1 MINPII
7 FCDFDGT
14 ITNSDN
20 IISIMKKF
28 APPGWEALKDGV
40 LQQKI
45 SISTGVGE
53 MFSLLDSDLKEDII
67 QYVKDTAGI
76 RPGFSDF
83 VDFTRKAD
91 IPFYI
96 VSGGMDFFVEPLLND
111 LLPKDRIYCNH
122 ANFDQEKILIEWPHT
137 CDEHCDFECGCC
149 KPTIMRKLSTK
160 NEYRLVIGDSVTDF
174 EAAKQADFVI
184 ARDRLLEKCRIEAIP
199 HQEFETFYD
208 VINILKQLQ
217 EVKA

>member
-1 MINPII
+1 MVKPII

-45 SISTGVGE
+45 SISHGVGE

-67 QYVKDTAGI
+67 QYVKETAGI
-76 RPGFSDF
+76 RQGFSDF
-83 VDFTRKAD
+83 VEFTKKSD
-91 IPFYI
+91 IPLYI

-111 LLPKDRIYCNH
+111 LLPVENVYCNH
-122 ANFDQEKILIEWPHT
+122 ADFSQEEIMIEWPHT
-137 CDEHCDFECGCC
+137 CDDQCNHGCGCC

-160 NEYRLVIGDSVTDF
+160 DQYKLVIGDSVTDF

-184 ARDRLLEKCRIEAIP
+184 ARDRLLEKCRTEAIP
-199 HQEFETFYD
+199 HKEFETFHD
-208 VINILKQLQ
+208 VIDILKKMQ
-217 EVKA
+217 EV